1 MINKTIVF
9 GIKSKSTKNKIFVTE
24 KDFFGFEMDPNYII
38 KSFQEKIKIEKQELH
53 GKSFLE
59 LFDYKGISL
68 WWFFSQETFFI
79 KFSNLINF
87 IENFSNFIDQIKPDI
102 VEIKNNFEFFN
113 IIKKISEQKNFK
125 LKYSKIS
132 YLNYS
137 ARQSIKRYGRKYIR
151 KNRLKKILT
160 KNIKNNLKIF
170 YQNSNSLPNLNEKI
184 LFASPTSYRR
194 SKYNF
199 QKGITENG
207 EFLMQDIVNLLPKKE
222 EIIGLSFHFTE
233 SGYYENALYERI
245 NSELTWIPD
254 EVFLEMEDNDSKIFI
269 NHFNKLIAEN
279 EFQNFF
285 QFQNIPLWEY
295 LKDIFFQMTYEI
307 NFPYWIKLLNSYL
320 IIFSKQKPKA
330 IFVTAED
337 HSNTLA
343 LISVAKKLNIKTIR
357 IQQALIT
364 NLNYQFYQNNYQSS
378 KNLLGYPIPD
388 TILVFGEFSKNI
400 LLEHDYPEDKITV
413 FGNSTYLELENIKN
427 TLGKK
432 LLHEQYNLQKNQKM
446 ILFSSSKMQ
455 TLGKDYDFQIWEN
468 LLRNFSN
475 KNSFF
480 IILKPHPGENIDKYQ
495 KMIEKYSASN
505 FKIISG
511 NLTELLFLST
521 IVVSNY
527 STTILD
533 ANCMD
538 KPVIEVKWDDI
549 KDTSLSFDKL
559 KVSVPTKVEQ
569 LSDTVFDLIK
579 NEELQYTL
587 YKNRTI
593 FLKTHCNIPYDLS
606 NLVTIL
612 KKIIE

>member
-1 MINKTIVF
+1 LINKTIVF

-24 KDFFGFEMDPNYII
+24 KDFFGFEMDADYII
-38 KSFQEKIKIEKQELH
+38 KSFQEKIKIEKQELR
-53 GKSFLE
+53 GKPFLE

-102 VEIKNNFEFFN
+102 VEIENNFEFFN

-132 YLNYS
+132 YLNYG
-137 ARQSIKRYGRKYIR
+137 ARQSIKRCGRKYIR

-170 YQNSNSLPNLNEKI
+170 HQNSNSLPNLNEKI

-207 EFLMQDIVNLLPKKE
+207 EFLMQDIVNLLPQKE

-269 NHFNKLIAEN
+269 NYFNKLITEN

-320 IIFSKQKPKA
+320 TIFSKQKPKA

-357 IQQALIT
+357 IQQGLIT

-388 TILVFGEFSKNI
+388 TILVFGEFSKNV

-427 TLGKK
+427 TLEKK
-432 LLHEQYNLQKNQKM
+432 LLHKQFNLPKNKKI
-446 ILFSSSKMQ
+446 ILFTSSKMQ
-455 TLGKDYDFQIWEN
+455 DFGKNYDFQIWEH
-468 LLRNFSN
+468 LLKYFSDDD
-475 KNSFF
+475 KFI
-480 IILKPHPGENIDKYQ
+480 IILKPHPGENIEKYQ
-495 KMIEKYSASN
+495 KMMEQYHSFN

-511 NLTELLFLST
+511 HLTELLFLST

-527 STTILD
+527 STIIMD
-533 ANCMD
+533 ANCMN
-538 KPVIEVKWDDI
+538 KPVVEIKWDDI
-549 KDTSLSFDKL
+549 KDNTLSFDKL
-559 KVSVPTKVEQ
+559 KVSIPTKVEH
-569 LSDTVFDLIK
+569 LSKTILKLDGDM
-579 NEELQYTL
+579 ELKENLQ
-587 YKNRTI
+587 KHRDI
-593 FLKTHCNIPYDLS
+593 FLQTHCNIPLKKS
-606 NLVTIL
+606 ELVTIL
-612 KKIIE
+612 KNLI